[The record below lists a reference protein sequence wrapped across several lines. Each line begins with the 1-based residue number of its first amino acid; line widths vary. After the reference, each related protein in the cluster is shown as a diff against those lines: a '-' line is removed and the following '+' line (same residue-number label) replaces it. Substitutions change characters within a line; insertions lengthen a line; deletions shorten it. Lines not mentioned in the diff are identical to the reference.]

1 MNKKIV
7 LNDDSGN
14 PVEIDLK
21 IFIDHVNH
29 YHKTGTSIHE
39 ERGHWILSDIDLD
52 ITFDRDSNTKW
63 NKAHKNSFIKI

>member
-14 PVEIDLK
+14 PVEVDLK
-21 IFIDHVNH
+21 IFIDHINH

-39 ERGHWILSDIDLD
+39 ERGTTSQLIKDLG
-52 ITFDRDSNTKW
+52 
-63 NKAHKNSFIKI
+63 KN